1 MAKNKQINRTLAEN
15 SQPRIVSLFT
25 KNPDMIL
32 AGGVLVIMALLLI
45 PLPPFLLD
53 LLLATNITISV
64 LTLILSLYL
73 MSSLDFSSFP
83 TILLITTLFRLG
95 LNVASTRLILG
106 KGYAG
111 NIINAF
117 GSFVIQGNYIV
128 GFIIFLILIVINFIV
143 IIKGSTRIAEVTA
156 RFTLDA
162 LPGKQMS
169 IDADLNAGYIDET
182 TARKRREQL
191 TKEADFFGSMD
202 GASKFIRGD
211 AIAGLI
217 ISTINIIGGFAIGIL
232 QMNLT
237 FTESAARYT
246 ILTVG
251 DGLVSQIPA
260 LLISVGAGLVV
271 TRSASSNQ
279 LDIELKKQY
288 AYKPKPLFVV
298 SGLLLFI
305 SLIPNFPFFPFFV
318 LSLIT
323 GSMGYYRIQKNKK
336 DEASKIQEEQNKHLT
351 ESKPQEQPVEESLR
365 IDPIEIDLGY
375 NLISLVDEAQ
385 GGDVFKR
392 ITNIRKQLATELGI
406 ILPPVRVRDNLQ
418 LEPEEYVVKIRGNE
432 IAKNKLYPNLLLAMN
447 PGTADGELDGTKV
460 TEPVFGLP
468 ATWIP
473 YNARESA
480 EISGY
485 TVVES
490 ATVLSTHLTELL
502 KRNADKLLSRQEVK
516 KLVDNLEPTHKVLL
530 DEMAS
535 ENLPLSTV
543 QKVLQNLLIE
553 SIPIRDLPQILE
565 SLLDYYKITKNI
577 DVLTEYVRH
586 NLSETI
592 KKLYQDENNVVHVIA
607 LDGEIEDMMTRQLQ
621 SSNQLAVSSSLGLAP
636 QVIQDINHSISEAI
650 DEVTILGYMPVV
662 ICSAQVRPYL
672 FRMIHSQFPMVSVIS
687 YTELPADTD
696 IEVHTSI
703 KIGEK
708 VS

>member
-73 MSSLDFSSFP
+73 MSPLDFSSFP